1 VATIETIFSGTLNP
15 LQDVNPS
22 VTSLEEL
29 KDYVLEAKHVLSLL
43 QDNLLLAQVNTDC
56 EVISVSPLLQSLLN
70 TNHGHI
76 LGQKMDDLT
85 PPIVKNH
92 GKLSKKA
99 LREGLTYQFESHI
112 VTDKKDSRQEIWL
125 DTLIMPL
132 FDKHQNPKGA
142 LVIYKDLTAQRII
155 ERLSVIDE
163 LTGAYNRR
171 HFNRVFQD
179 EINLAKK
186 NQNFLCFLMLDVDN
200 FKKYNDTYGHPA
212 GDEVLKVVSTTLQ
225 DVFQR
230 SNDFVFRLGG
240 EEFAVLYTAKSL
252 EAALEY
258 AEKARQ
264 EQLSKA
270 IEHTGN
276 LPYHYVTFSAGLI
289 VLEPS
294 MEYVT
299 EEVYKYV
306 DEALYR
312 AKRAGRNRIELVNN
326 HDDGE
331 LF

>member
-1 VATIETIFSGTLNP
+1 VAMIETIFSGTLNR
-15 LQDVNPS
+15 LQDINPS
-22 VTSLEEL
+22 VTSLDEL

-56 EVISVSPLLQSLLN
+56 EVVSVSPLLQSLLN
-70 TNHGHI
+70 TNHDHI
-76 LGQKMDDLT
+76 LGKQMDDLT

-92 GKLSKKA
+92 SKLSKRA
-99 LREGLTYQFESHI
+99 LREGLPYQFESHI
-112 VTDKKDSRQEIWL
+112 VTDRKDSHQEIWL

-132 FDKHQNPKGA
+132 FDKHQSPKGA

-212 GDEVLKVVSTTLQ
+212 GDEVLKVISNTLQ

-240 EEFAVLYTAKSL
+240 EEFAVLYTANSL
-252 EAALEY
+252 ETALEY

-264 EQLSKA
+264 EQMSKA

-276 LPYHYVTFSAGLI
+276 LPYHCVTFSAGLI
-289 VLEPS
+289 ALEPS

-312 AKRAGRNRIELVNN
+312 AKHAGRNRIELVNSN
-326 HDDGE
+326 DDGE